1 MSTTEYNHLLFEIS
15 ERIDELNA
23 LQRLVFMCRGKLA
36 SGSENVHDAL
46 ALFKELEEN
55 DYLGVDRLKLMK
67 ELLKSVKEW
76 SLFGKVKKF
85 ESKRKEYKA
94 LLEKII
100 RALDELNDLE
110 RLITICEGNIREE
123 SEGNIDDVRSLFE
136 ELEKH
141 ENLGIDCL
149 DVVKVILAE
158 MGKTDLFREVEEFEE
173 RRDQEDESEA
183 KRDILD

>member
-1 MSTTEYNHLLFEIS
+1 ME
-15 ERIDELNA
+15 
-23 LQRLVFMCRGKLA
+23 KL
-36 SGSENVHDAL
+36 
-46 ALFKELEEN
+46 
-55 DYLGVDRLKLMK
+55 
-67 ELLKSVKEW
+67 
-76 SLFGKVKKF
+76 KKF

-100 RALDELNDLE
+100 RALDELNDLD
-110 RLITICEGNIREE
+110 RLITICGGNIREE

-158 MGKTDLFREVEEFEE
+158 MGKTDLFKEVEEFEE

-183 KRDILD
+183 KREQRAALMSSVRSTLS